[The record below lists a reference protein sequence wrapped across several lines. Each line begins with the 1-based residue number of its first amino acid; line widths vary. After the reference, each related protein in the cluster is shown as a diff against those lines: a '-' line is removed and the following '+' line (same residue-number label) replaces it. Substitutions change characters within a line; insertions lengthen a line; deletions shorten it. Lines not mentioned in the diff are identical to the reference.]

1 MLVDAGRVVGTAAVA
16 DGDLAVFEVAE
27 ELGPLLVSW
36 GAVLLAGAKLAT
48 AGDERPVTGDDLLGV
63 DSFVPM
69 VVLMSRCPAT
79 SWAMCG
85 GIPCMIASV
94 MNKCLRKSWKV

>member
-63 DSFVPM
+63 DSYPM

-94 MNKCLRKSWKV
+94 MNSLRKSWKV